1 MSQVGVTAVQRVL
14 RIFESF
20 AIQQTPLS
28 LTKLS
33 EITDTPKS
41 TCHAMVNTLV
51 MEGYLY
57 TLRSPRTLY
66 PTKRIWEISQRINAT
81 DPIAQRLLPL
91 LEQLRDQT
99 KETVILGKRQGDA
112 ALYLQIIESRNA
124 IRYIANPGDF
134 KPLHSSAIGTALLL
148 ALPEVELSTVLKRVV
163 LKRATPNT
171 ITTVAALRRDLRDA
185 TQRGY
190 AMTSGENVADV
201 SAVAIPLSLG
211 SESFALAVAGPTHRI
226 HQAVP
231 VILKALSRLRDEIAP
246 A

>member
-1 MSQVGVTAVQRVL
+1 
-14 RIFESF
+14 
-20 AIQQTPLS
+20 
-28 LTKLS
+28 
-33 EITDTPKS
+33 
-41 TCHAMVNTLV
+41 

-57 TLRSPRTLY
+57 TLRSPRTMY

-91 LEQLRDQT
+91 LEQVRDQT
-99 KETVILGKRQGDA
+99 KETVILGKRQGDV
-112 ALYLQIIESRNA
+112 ALYLQIVESRNA

-134 KPLHSSAIGTALLL
+134 KPLHSSAIGKALLS
-148 ALPEVELSTVLKRVV
+148 ALPEAELRTVLKWVV

-171 ITTVAALRRDLRDA
+171 ITTVAALRRDLEDA
-185 TQRGY
+185 AQRGY

-201 SAVAIPLSLG
+201 SAVAIPLNLG
-211 SESFALAVAGPTHRI
+211 IESFALAVAGPTHRI

-231 VILKALSRLRDEIAP
+231 VILKALSSVREEMAP